1 MARTTARYV
10 RTTYIQSWQGDH
22 CRSPVHPLLS
32 CSVEMLYAL
41 DDQILT
47 MKEVATYLKLAEKI
61 AESLAAAGKLTGFK
75 AGGS

>member
-1 MARTTARYV
+1 M
-10 RTTYIQSWQGDH
+10 
-22 CRSPVHPLLS
+22 
-32 CSVEMLYAL
+32 EMLCAL

-47 MKEVATYLKLAEKI
+47 MKEVATYLKLAAKI